1 MIASVA
7 TFIELITSSDS
18 PSRPTTKSPSF
29 LAASIVRAR
38 FVTCAIG
45 KRAAAPADDFQAD
58 AVIDAARR
66 SVMMTPAAP
75 NAAALRMIAP
85 KLRGSVT
92 PSRATISAGYFARC
106 IISSKLEY

>member
-1 MIASVA
+1 MR
-7 TFIELITSSDS
+7 SSDS
-18 PSRPTTKSPSF
+18 PSKPTTKSPSF
-29 LAASIVRAR
+29 FAASIVRAR

-45 KRAAAPADDFQAD
+45 KRAAAPADDFHAD

-66 SVMMTPAAP
+66 SVMTTPAAP
-75 NAAALRMIAP
+75 KAAALRIMAP

-92 PSRATISAGYFARC
+92 PSSATISAGCFARC